1 MSTTQWSD
9 PQNDYKLFLFRQQID
24 GSLAPPQ
31 RFTPEGSGG
40 YDGMGVATG
49 DIDGDGLT
57 DVVLATVAG
66 VNVFLQRGG
75 SLAAPVLIQQTAG
88 ASDVEVA
95 DLNGD
100 GRNDVVIR
108 GAGIEV
114 ARNTGLGF
122 SVTAVTTESA
132 TEVEVGDV
140 TGDALVDLVAGGYHV
155 LRVYPQLGDGTFGP
169 PISHAVGTGVNALE
183 VADVTS
189 DGRQDVAVVGDDGPR
204 GRGARPDGNNPSY
217 LEVLPQ
223 TASGGFGPQVA
234 LFAPALVDGIEALDM
249 SGDGR
254 ADLVTLHGIW
264 GQAAIYL
271 QNSRGTL
278 QSSDSHLSMYEFS
291 TNPKGIAAGD
301 INSDGLPDI
310 VVAGTRQHGLF
321 VLRQVPHALPP
332 VPPAPPPPVPP
343 PPQPPP
349 PPPGPPPPIQFEP
362 YVQYDASY
370 GGGYLALVT

>member
-1 MSTTQWSD
+1 CAIVGAVGRSGETAKASPYPLKFTPPQEYSVGNTRPQSVAIADVTGDGLRDVLMSTTQWSD
-9 PQNDYKLFLFRQQID
+9 PQNAYKLFLFRQQID

-140 TGDALVDLVAGGYHV
+140 TGDA
-155 LRVYPQLGDGTFGP
+155 
-169 PISHAVGTGVNALE
+169 
-183 VADVTS
+183 
-189 DGRQDVAVVGDDGPR
+189 
-204 GRGARPDGNNPSY
+204 
-217 LEVLPQ
+217 
-223 TASGGFGPQVA
+223 
-234 LFAPALVDGIEALDM
+234 
-249 SGDGR
+249 R

-264 GQAAIYL
+264 GQAAIDL

-321 VLRQVPHALPP
+321 VLRQVPHALP
-332 VPPAPPPPVPP
+332 
-343 PPQPPP
+343 
-349 PPPGPPPPIQFEP
+349 
-362 YVQYDASY
+362 
-370 GGGYLALVT
+370 